1 MPRYV
6 DNNIVENL
14 GTSFFFLLILA
25 GLILV
30 GVILKYL
37 SKYSKLIE
45 RIYKWLS
52 KSLFYNMILRT
63 FLESYLEFYFS
74 SLL

>member
-6 DNNIVENL
+6 DNNIVKNL

-25 GLILV
+25 GLILI
-30 GVILKYL
+30 GISLKYL

-45 RIYKWLS
+45 KIYKWLS

-74 SLL
+74 TLL

>member
-25 GLILV
+25 GLILF